1 MLVVHSRLLWSQR
14 HCMWLAVLGLSLS
27 GCSGEPERVPV
38 FPASGKVT
46 VNGAPAAGVAVALY
60 PAESNPHPQVRAFG
74 TTDAFGSFTLSTYGA
89 ADGAPEGAYTVTAS
103 WRKPL
108 PLAPDSDDAVEL
120 GPEQVPVTYQT
131 PATSSLKVAIAA
143 QPSNDLGV
151 LQISGEPPAVVETPA
166 AVQPS
171 PVRSNLPISE

>member
-1 MLVVHSRLLWSQR
+1 MLFVCGRFSWSRCRRVFLGSVGLL
-14 HCMWLAVLGLSLS
+14 LS
-27 GCSGEPERVPV
+27 GCNSEPERVPV

-46 VNGAPAAGVAVALY
+46 VNGAPAAGVAVALH

-120 GPEQVPVTYQT
+120 GPEQVPATYQT

-171 PVRSNLPISE
+171 PVRSNAPISE